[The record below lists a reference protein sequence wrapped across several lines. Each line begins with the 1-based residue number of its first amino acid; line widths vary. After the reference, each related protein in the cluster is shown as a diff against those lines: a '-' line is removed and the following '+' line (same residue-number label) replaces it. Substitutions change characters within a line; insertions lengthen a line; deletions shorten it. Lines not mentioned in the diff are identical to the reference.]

1 MMAALHLEEPTLK
14 YGHRV
19 LQAAVAGTFLLSAVG
34 SAESGRVVS
43 RSTAIVHSSADFSTD
58 YRAAR
63 ASFRTF
69 DFDGFLL
76 GDGTWQI
83 VSRVPHGRLLCATY
97 EVGARF
103 GVGSPG
109 CTDVKWLSDLSF
121 VTQQRQCNQAV
132 VVHSG
137 GQTEPQLGTALPNI
151 SCVEHVVRCTGNCN

>member
-1 MMAALHLEEPTLK
+1 
-14 YGHRV
+14 
-19 LQAAVAGTFLLSAVG
+19 
-34 SAESGRVVS
+34 VS
-43 RSTAIVHSSADFSTD
+43 RNTAIVHSSADFSTD

-137 GQTEPQLGTALPNI
+137 GQTEPQLGTALPNV